1 MATLSVWKFSDPG
14 AADRSERDLIDF
26 SKQASISVLDAATV
40 SWQPD
45 AKKPRTRHLA
55 NLTGAGVSWGALW
68 GLLFGILF
76 FMPLIGAAAGA
87 VFGGVA
93 GHFAQVGIESDFI
106 ERVSRGVTPGTSA
119 LFLLSEDGAA
129 DRLREAFADG
139 ELVSTSLSSDQEA
152 RLREVFAE

>member
-1 MATLSVWKFSDPG
+1 MATLGVWKFNDPR
-14 AADRSERDLIDF
+14 AADRTERQLIDL
-26 SKQASISVLDAATV
+26 SKQELITVLDAATV
-40 SWQPD
+40 SWPLD

-93 GHFAQVGIESDFI
+93 GHFTNVGIGADFI
-106 ERVSRGVTPGTSA
+106 ERVGKEVSPGTSA
-119 LFLLSEDGAA
+119 LFLLSENEVGDRVKGAFADGEMISTNLSA
-129 DRLREAFADG
+129 DQEAKLREAFA
-139 ELVSTSLSSDQEA
+139 E
-152 RLREVFAE
+152 